1 MRRDITKQDTDNMTP
16 EELEE
21 LKRQASIA
29 IVKRFVAIF
38 IFKVVINALISRW
51 ARKLRDS

>member
-1 MRRDITKQDTDNMTP
+1 MNRNLTYRDIENMSP

-29 IVKRFVAIF
+29 IVKRLVAIF
-38 IFKVVINALISRW
+38 LFKLAVGFLLRRW
-51 ARKLRDS
+51 ARKLEES

>member
-1 MRRDITKQDTDNMTP
+1 MKRDITKQDFDKMTP
-16 EELEE
+16 EEREE
-21 LKRQASIA
+21 LSRQASIA
-29 IVKRFVAIF
+29 IVKRLVAIF